1 MTRQYPRLNEKLIY
15 FAQLPLTCLVLAFV
29 PTNTGKWAALLL
41 IWAFTFR
48 RISMPELRFFGIF
61 CALFALMNKAALD
74 QGIFVFS
81 YPDIWGMPAYELT
94 MWGFYALH
102 THRMIP
108 ASPLPRPDYRLWLLV
123 IAFSAS
129 FATLKDPTLLL
140 MVTGTLLAVG
150 LYWHHDRYDLAY
162 VAYMITVGAAIEY
175 TGVLS
180 GQWHYPGDPIGG
192 VPFWF
197 VTLWGGV
204 GFFIRRWA
212 GPLILEHCQIMLPTQ
227 SPK

>member
-1 MTRQYPRLNEKLIY
+1 MARQYSKINDKLIY
-15 FAQLPLTCLVLAFV
+15 FAQLPLTCLVLALV
-29 PTNTGKWAALLL
+29 PTNSGKWAALLL
-41 IWAFTFR
+41 LWAFTFR
-48 RISMPELRFFGIF
+48 KITLPELTFFGIF
-61 CALFALMNKAALD
+61 CVLFTVMNRASLE

-81 YPDIWGMPAYELT
+81 DPDLWGMPIYELT

-102 THRMIP
+102 TRRMLP
-108 ASPLPRPDYRLWLLV
+108 APPVPRPDYKLWLLL
-123 IAFSAS
+123 ISFSAS
-129 FATLKDPTLLL
+129 FAIVQDPLQLLTLTA
-140 MVTGTLLAVG
+140 TLLALG

-180 GQWHYPGDPIGG
+180 GQWRYPGDPIGG

-212 GPLILEHCQIMLPTQ
+212 APLILEQRRIKLPADID
-227 SPK
+227 